1 MSQIL
6 DPSLGASLPADGPR
20 DGPGGG
26 PGEVPGPATKAPTA
40 KQFRLVWLAFRRHKL
55 AVVSLVI
62 LVGFLIVV
70 AFAEFLAPFSTS
82 KLYEQYPYAPP
93 QRLHVYDRTDQGGWD
108 LGLYVYGYR
117 DVQDPVS
124 LRITYTVDESQ
135 KIPVHLFARGEKCK
149 LLGLIPTDRHL
160 IGPAD
165 PRQPMYLIGSDAIG
179 RDLLSRLFYATRI
192 SMTVGIVGVVLAFVL
207 GVVLG
212 GVSGYFGGWV
222 DNVIQR
228 FIEFVMAIPTLPLWV
243 ALTAAIPVSVG
254 PVNRYFLISVILAII
269 AWTTLAREVRGRFL
283 MLREEDFVTSAWL
296 DGSSRRRVMFRH
308 MLPSFTS
315 HLIAALTLSIPGVI
329 LAETALSWLGVGLQA
344 PVVSWGVLLIDS
356 QSVSAISSAPWTLL
370 PGVAVVVAVLA
381 LNFVGDGLRDAADP
395 YRT

>member
-1 MSQIL
+1 VTQIL
-6 DPSLGASLPADGPR
+6 DPSLGASPTADGPG
-20 DGPGGG
+20 DGAGGG
-26 PGEVPGPATKAPTA
+26 PVAAVKAPTA
-40 KQFRLVWLAFRRHKL
+40 KQSRLVWLAFRRHKL

-62 LVGFLIVV
+62 LVFYLIVV
-70 AFAEFLAPFSTS
+70 VLAEFLAPFSTG
-82 KLYEQYPYAPP
+82 KVYEQYTYAPP
-93 QRLHVYDRTDQGGWD
+93 QRLHAFDRTEGGGWEV
-108 LGLYVYGYR
+108 GLYVYGYR

-135 KIPVHLFARGEKCK
+135 KIPVRLFARGERYK
-149 LLGLIPTDRHL
+149 LLGLVPTDRHL
-160 IGPAD
+160 LGPAD
-165 PRQPMYLIGSDAIG
+165 PRQPMFLIGSDAIG
-179 RDLLSRLFYATRI
+179 RDLLSRLLYATRI

-212 GVSGYFGGWV
+212 GVSGYFGGWI

-228 FIEFVMAIPTLPLWV
+228 FIEFVMSIPTLPLWV

-254 PVNRYFLISVILAII
+254 PVNRYFLISIILAII

-344 PVVSWGVLLIDS
+344 PVVSWGVLLIDA
-356 QSVSAISSAPWTLL
+356 QSVSAISSAPWTLV
-370 PGVAVVVAVLA
+370 PGGAVVVAVLA

>member
-1 MSQIL
+1 M
-6 DPSLGASLPADGPR
+6 
-20 DGPGGG
+20 
-26 PGEVPGPATKAPTA
+26 
-40 KQFRLVWLAFRRHKL
+40 WLAFKRHKL
-55 AVVSLVI
+55 AVASLVI
-62 LVGFLIVV
+62 VIGYFVVIV
-70 AFAEFLAPFSTS
+70 FAELLAPFSTS
-82 KLYEQYPYAPP
+82 KLHEQYTYAPP
-93 QRLHVYDRTDQGGWD
+93 QRLHVLDRTDDGGWQV
-108 LGLYVYGYR
+108 GLYVHGYR

-135 KIPVHLFARGEKCK
+135 KIPVHLFARGEPYD
-149 LLGLIPTDRHL
+149 LLGFIPTDRHL

-165 PRQPMYLIGSDAIG
+165 PQQPMYLLGSDAIG
-179 RDLLSRLFYATRI
+179 RDLLSRLLYATRI

-212 GVSGYFGGWV
+212 GISGYFGGWI

-228 FIEFVMAIPTLPLWV
+228 FIEFVMSIPTLPLWV
-243 ALTAAIPVSVG
+243 ALTAAIPVTVG
-254 PVNRYFLISVILAII
+254 AVNRYFLISVILAII

-283 MLREEDFVTSAWL
+283 MLREEDFVTSARL

-308 MLPSFTS
+308 MLPLFTS

-329 LAETALSWLGVGLQA
+329 LAETALSWLGLGLRP
-344 PVVSWGVLLIDS
+344 PVVSWGVLLIDA
-356 QSVSAISSAPWTLL
+356 QSVSAISSAPWLL
-370 PGVAVVVAVLA
+370 IPGGAVVLAVLA

>member
-1 MSQIL
+1 VSQLL
-6 DPSLGASLPADGPR
+6 DPTLGAPPPPEPPA
-20 DGPGGG
+20 GG
-26 PGEVPGPATKAPTA
+26 TAPVAGAKGTATA
-40 KQFRLVWLAFRRHKL
+40 KQSRLVWMAFRRHRL
-55 AVVSLVI
+55 AVASLVI
-62 LVGFLIVV
+62 LIGYLVVIV
-70 AFAEFLAPFSTS
+70 FAEFLAPFSTG
-82 KLYEQYPYAPP
+82 KLYEQYTYAPP
-93 QRLHVYDRTDQGGWD
+93 QQLHVLDRTDDGGWD
-108 LGLYVYGYR
+108 LGLYVNGYR

-135 KIPVHLFARGEKCK
+135 KIPVHVFVRGEPYK
-149 LLGLIPTDRHL
+149 LFGVIPFDRHL

-165 PRQPMYLIGSDAIG
+165 PEQPMFLIGSDAIG
-179 RDLLSRLFYATRI
+179 RDLLSRLLYATRI

-228 FIEFVMAIPTLPLWV
+228 FIEFVMSIPTLPLWV
-243 ALTAAIPVSVG
+243 ALTAAIPVTVG
-254 PVNRYFLISVILAII
+254 AVNRYFLISVILAII

-283 MLREEDFVTSAWL
+283 MLREEDFVTSAHL

-329 LAETALSWLGVGLQA
+329 LAETALSWLGLGLRA
-344 PVVSWGVLLIDS
+344 PVVSWGVLLIDA

-370 PGVAVVVAVLA
+370 PGLAVVLAVLA

>member
-1 MSQIL
+1 VAQLL
-6 DPSLGASLPADGPR
+6 DPNLGAPPPAVPPADA
-20 DGPGGG
+20 
-26 PGEVPGPATKAPTA
+26 VPVAGTKGTATA
-40 KQFRLVWLAFRRHKL
+40 KQSRLVWLAFRRHRL
-55 AVVSLVI
+55 AVVSLVVLI
-62 LVGFLIVV
+62 GFFVVIV
-70 AFAEFLAPFSTS
+70 FAEFLAPFSTS
-82 KLYEQYPYAPP
+82 KLHEQYTYAPP
-93 QRLHVYDRTDQGGWD
+93 QWLHVLDRSDDGGWQV
-108 LGLYVYGYR
+108 GLYVNGYR

-135 KIPVHLFARGEKCK
+135 RIPVHLFARGEPYK
-149 LLGLIPTDRHL
+149 LLGFIPADRHL

-165 PRQPMYLIGSDAIG
+165 PQQPMYLIGSDAIG
-179 RDLLSRLFYATRI
+179 RDLLSRLLYATRI

-212 GVSGYFGGWV
+212 GISGYFGGWI

-228 FIEFVMAIPTLPLWV
+228 FIEFVMSIPTLPLWV
-243 ALTAAIPVSVG
+243 ALTAAIPVTVG
-254 PVNRYFLISVILAII
+254 AVNRYFLISVILAII

-308 MLPSFTS
+308 MLPLFTS

-329 LAETALSWLGVGLQA
+329 LAETALSWLGLGLRP
-344 PVVSWGVLLIDS
+344 PVVSWGVLLIDA
-356 QSVSAISSAPWTLL
+356 QSVSAISSAPWLL
-370 PGVAVVVAVLA
+370 IPGGAVVLAVLA

>member
-1 MSQIL
+1 VAQIL
-6 DPSLGASLPADGPR
+6 DPSLGASPSTDGPADGTGSVSGSSP
-20 DGPGGG
+20 
-26 PGEVPGPATKAPTA
+26 VSKAPTA
-40 KQFRLVWLAFRRHKL
+40 RQSRLVWLAFRRHKL
-55 AVVSLVI
+55 AVVSLVVMVI
-62 LVGFLIVV
+62 YLLVV

-82 KLYEQYPYAPP
+82 KLHEQYPYAPP
-93 QRLHVYDRTDQGGWD
+93 QRLHVIDRTEAGGWEY
-108 LGLYVYGYR
+108 GLYVYGYR

-135 KIPVHLFARGEKCK
+135 KLPVRLFARGERYK
-149 LLGLIPTDRHL
+149 LIGLIPTDRHL

-165 PRQPMYLIGSDAIG
+165 PRTPMYLIGSDAIG
-179 RDLLSRLFYATRI
+179 RDLLSRLLYATRI

-212 GVSGYFGGWV
+212 GISGYFGGWV

-228 FIEFVMAIPTLPLWV
+228 FIEFVMSIPTLPLWV

-344 PVVSWGVLLIDS
+344 PVVSWGVLLIDA

-370 PGVAVVVAVLA
+370 PGAVVVVAVLA

>member
-1 MSQIL
+1 M
-6 DPSLGASLPADGPR
+6 
-20 DGPGGG
+20 
-26 PGEVPGPATKAPTA
+26 
-40 KQFRLVWLAFRRHKL
+40 WLAFRRHRL

-62 LVGFLIVV
+62 LIGYFVVIV
-70 AFAEFLAPFSTS
+70 FAEFLAPFSTS
-82 KLYEQYPYAPP
+82 KLHEQYTYAPP
-93 QRLHVYDRTDQGGWD
+93 QVLHVLDRTDDGGWQV
-108 LGLYVYGYR
+108 GLYVNGYR

-135 KIPVHLFARGEKCK
+135 KIPVHLFARGEPYK
-149 LLGLIPTDRHL
+149 LLGFIPFDRHL

-165 PRQPMYLIGSDAIG
+165 PQQPMYLIGSDAIG
-179 RDLLSRLFYATRI
+179 RDLLSRLLYATRI

-212 GVSGYFGGWV
+212 GISGYFGGWI

-228 FIEFVMAIPTLPLWV
+228 FIEFVMSIPTLPLWV
-243 ALTAAIPVSVG
+243 ALTAAIPVTVG
-254 PVNRYFLISVILAII
+254 AVNRYFLISVILAII

-283 MLREEDFVTSAWL
+283 MLREEDFVTSAHL

-329 LAETALSWLGVGLQA
+329 LAETALSWLGLGLRA
-344 PVVSWGVLLIDS
+344 PVVSWGVLLIDA
-356 QSVSAISSAPWTLL
+356 QNVSAISSAPWTLV
-370 PGVAVVVAVLA
+370 PGVAVVIAVLA